1 MLGLF
6 FKKYESGSDL
16 IFTKCDTNLSQQH
29 DSGSNIINDIPCQV
43 TSNDLVSQVNSAA
56 EAFTSKK
63 CETINMNVDGTDQEK
78 ILLRKKRKKEYNAR
92 YYQKNKSKRKCIHNG
107 SLVGNSGV
115 SVVVQQEPSASHDV
129 PFQFSENISFR
140 MQLIQ
145 EIKELQLKVDRIQKF
160 IDLSFVVSKKTK

>member
-63 CETINMNVDGTDQEK
+63 CETMNMNVDGTDQEK
-78 ILLRKKRKKEYNAR
+78 ILLRRKRKKEYNAR
-92 YYQKNKSKRKCIHNG
+92 YYQKTKSKRKCIHNG

-115 SVVVQQEPSASHDV
+115 TVAAQQEPSTSQDV
-129 PFQFSENISFR
+129 PFHSPDNISFQ

-145 EIKELQLKVDRIQKF
+145 
-160 IDLSFVVSKKTK
+160 